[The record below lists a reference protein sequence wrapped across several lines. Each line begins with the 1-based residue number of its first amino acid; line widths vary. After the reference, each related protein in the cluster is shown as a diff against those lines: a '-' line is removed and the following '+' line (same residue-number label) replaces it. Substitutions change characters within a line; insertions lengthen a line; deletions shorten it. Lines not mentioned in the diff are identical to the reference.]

1 MSSSHTQPFDLDAD
15 ALQRQRLMDV
25 PLSRLRPD
33 VDQPRRHFDPVSLA
47 ALARSMA
54 VVGQLQPIGV
64 CEAGAQWV
72 IVYGERR
79 WRAAKLLGWSSLRAK
94 VYPPLGAA
102 TLVLQ
107 ATENMHR
114 DELTLGEYATTVLRL
129 IDAGMPA
136 AAVARTLGQQ
146 EAWAGMMLR
155 IARDSVA
162 RGLIDAG
169 RLHSVDAW
177 NRFCALDVA
186 ARRIVLESTEPIT
199 GDRCALAQEQ
209 AAQAPTARRRR
220 HAVAAPTQ
228 QGRGDVQGLSA
239 MISRDS
245 SKSQDPE
252 GAAGAFF
259 SLRISEELCRRLV
272 PEHAATLDRCMARSN
287 PHGHLGEALHDAE
300 ADLQHAL
307 LARVRALLEAHHG

>member
-15 ALQRQRLMDV
+15 ALQSQRLMDV

-33 VDQPRRHFDPVSLA
+33 VDQPRRHFDPVSLD

-102 TLVLQ
+102 TLILQ

-129 IDAGMPA
+129 VDAGMPA

-155 IARDSVA
+155 IARDPVA

-209 AAQAPTARRRR
+209 AAQAPAARRRKPVV
-220 HAVAAPTQ
+220 AVPAQ
-228 QGRGDVQGLSA
+228 RERNDGQGPSA
-239 MISRDS
+239 MISRDPPT
-245 SKSQDPE
+245 SQDPGE
-252 GAAGAFF
+252 AAGGFF
-259 SLRISEELCRRLV
+259 PLRIPDDLCRLLA
-272 PEHAATLDRCMARSN
+272 PDHAATLDRCLVRSN
-287 PHGHLGEALHDAE
+287 PHDEAGELPHDVA
-300 ADLQHAL
+300 ADLQHTL
-307 LARVRALLEAHHG
+307 LARVRALLEARHG

>member
-1 MSSSHTQPFDLDAD
+1 MACSHTQPFDLCAE
-15 ALQRQRLMDV
+15 ALQRSRIIDA
-25 PLSRLRPD
+25 PLHRLRPD
-33 VDQPRRHFDPVSLA
+33 ADQPRRHFDPVSLD

-64 CEAGAQWV
+64 REAGAQWV

-79 WRAAKLLGWSSLRAK
+79 WRAAKLLGWSSLLAR
-94 VYPPLGAA
+94 VYQPLGAV

-129 IDAGMPA
+129 IEAGMPVA
-136 AAVARTLGQQ
+136 ALARSLGQP
-146 EAWAGMMLR
+146 EGWVATMLR
-155 IARDSVA
+155 IARDPVA

-169 RLHSVDAW
+169 RLQSAGAW
-177 NRFCALDVA
+177 DRFCALDAA

-209 AAQAPTARRRR
+209 ATHAPAARRRR
-220 HAVAAPTQ
+220 HVVAAPVQ
-228 QGRGDVQGLSA
+228 QQRNDGEGSLP
-239 MISRDS
+239 MISGS
-245 SKSQDPE
+245 PSTSLEP
-252 GAAGAFF
+252 GGTAGAFF
-259 SLRISEELCRRLV
+259 PLRIPEDLCRRLV
-272 PEHAATLDRCMARSN
+272 PDHAATLDHYLARSDPPGN
-287 PHGHLGEALHDAE
+287 AGGALHDVE

-307 LARVRALLEAHHG
+307 LARVRAFLEVHHG

>member
-1 MSSSHTQPFDLDAD
+1 MSSSHTKPFDLADD
-15 ALQRQRLMDV
+15 ALQSQRLTDV
-25 PLSRLRPD
+25 PLHRLRPD
-33 VDQPRRHFDPVSLA
+33 VDQPRRHFDPVSLD

-79 WRAAKLLGWSSLRAK
+79 WRAAKLLGWPSLLAK
-94 VYPPLGAA
+94 VYLSLGAG

-129 IDAGMPA
+129 VDAGMPA

-155 IARDSVA
+155 IARDPVA
-162 RGLIDAG
+162 RGLIDTG
-169 RLHSVDAW
+169 RLYSVDAW
-177 NRFCALDVA
+177 ERFRALDAA

-209 AAQAPTARRRR
+209 AAQAPAARRRKPV
-220 HAVAAPTQ
+220 VAAPAQ
-228 QGRGDVQGLSA
+228 RERNDVQGLSA

-245 SKSQDPE
+245 STSQAP
-252 GAAGAFF
+252 GGSAGAFF
-259 SLRISEELCRRLV
+259 SLRIPEELCRLLA
-272 PEHAATLDRCMARSN
+272 PDHAATLDRCMARSN
-287 PHGHLGEALHDAE
+287 PHGYAGEALHEFE